1 MHPFSFSTALTTLK
15 KYGHCL
21 TLCPRALRPSMTTWG
36 YRKHTD
42 KLGFTA
48 DDRSVMSCGCCQNL
62 LTWFEMLVR
71 GRRCFTSSKP
81 VSKCTS
87 FSELTNTMGVLMA
100 SSRLIRSHRWFITA
114 CKNKMWACE
123 QTNKEADKHARE
135 FRGVTEATAEVIML
149 PPEPPITRSLP
160 DFDSSMT
167 GVIEEG
173 GRSPM
178 TTITLQIR
186 AKRG

>member
-1 MHPFSFSTALTTLK
+1 MP
-15 KYGHCL
+15 
-21 TLCPRALRPSMTTWG
+21 
-36 YRKHTD
+36 
-42 KLGFTA
+42 
-48 DDRSVMSCGCCQNL
+48 
-62 LTWFEMLVR
+62 E
-71 GRRCFTSSKP
+71 
-81 VSKCTS
+81 
-87 FSELTNTMGVLMA
+87 
-100 SSRLIRSHRWFITA
+100 
-114 CKNKMWACE
+114 CE
-123 QTNKEADKHARE
+123 QTNKEAAKHARE

-186 AKRG
+186 AKRGEMIALCDVFNSVASDGTAVLVVDVADFTCPHCVRPRAEVGQLIVEDDARSWRVNGSSKS